1 MSDSDSDSESDET
14 LENVLQNYGED
25 ITELVLVRRDI
36 IGTIPPV
43 LGNLTNLVK
52 LNLDDNK
59 LTGTIPPE
67 LGKLINLTALH
78 IEGNELTGH
87 IPPELGQLT
96 NLKVLSLTRNE
107 LLTGAIPGTLSK
119 LTNLGSLSL
128 EGTKVTKVQ
137 HGTELVGN
145 WGTNNFNI
153 DDAERPH
160 RKISRLFEEIRNQ
173 TTGLMAVYK
182 IKKPQLPPEV
192 IINEII
198 KPHMFGKIIK
208 PYKKHLSRVDDKGAY
223 FNTRFGVQKLRD
235 DERGLYLKNGKG
247 VRLYLY
253 EW

>member
-1 MSDSDSDSESDET
+1 
-14 LENVLQNYGED
+14 
-25 ITELVLVRRDI
+25 
-36 IGTIPPV
+36 
-43 LGNLTNLVK
+43 
-52 LNLDDNK
+52 
-59 LTGTIPPE
+59 
-67 LGKLINLTALH
+67 
-78 IEGNELTGH
+78 
-87 IPPELGQLT
+87 LGQLT

-119 LTNLGSLSL
+119 LTSLRSLSL

-153 DDAERPH
+153 DRAQRPH

-173 TTGLMAVYK
+173 TTGLKAVYK
-182 IKKPQLPPEV
+182 MKKPQVPFE
-192 IINEII
+192 IIRDKII

-253 EW
+253 KWN